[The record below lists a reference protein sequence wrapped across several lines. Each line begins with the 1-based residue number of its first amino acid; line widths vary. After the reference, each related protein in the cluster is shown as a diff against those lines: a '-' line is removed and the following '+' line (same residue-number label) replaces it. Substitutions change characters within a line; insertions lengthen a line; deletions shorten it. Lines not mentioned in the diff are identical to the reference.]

1 MQLSNHIKEA
11 MDINEFLNPADEEV
25 NDSLLDLDEMILS
38 QYPLINMMRRKMMIL
53 QSLSRRFHLQ
63 MPWKASISYASMR
76 SSKLMQIR
84 LL

>member
-1 MQLSNHIKEA
+1 
-11 MDINEFLNPADEEV
+11 
-25 NDSLLDLDEMILS
+25 
-38 QYPLINMMRRKMMIL
+38 MRRKMMIL

-63 MPWKASISYASMR
+63 MPWKAFISYTSMR